1 MTISVTTEKFF
12 DMEEACAAK
21 VALEEDLRLAAEEL
35 APAGRDLSASKSGR
49 GVLPRPA
56 YEGLD
61 ADLLAASE
69 YLKEPLTAATS
80 SQAPL
85 SSSSSAAA
93 AAVSS
98 SDGASP
104 KQQTARSSAGETRR
118 YVHTILLNF
127 SPCNYLI

>member
-1 MTISVTTEKFF
+1 VTISVTTEKFF

-35 APAGRDLSASKSGR
+35 APAGRDLSASRSGR

-69 YLKEPLTAATS
+69 YLKEPLTASTS

-85 SSSSSAAA
+85 STAAVA
-93 AAVSS
+93 VVSS

-127 SPCNYLI
+127 SPCNYLIQ